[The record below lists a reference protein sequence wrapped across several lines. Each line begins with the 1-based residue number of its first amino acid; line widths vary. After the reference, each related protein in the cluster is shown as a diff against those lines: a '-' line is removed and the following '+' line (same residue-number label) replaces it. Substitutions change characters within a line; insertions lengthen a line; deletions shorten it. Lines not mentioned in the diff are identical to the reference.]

1 MPIPLFFNRGVFEM
15 IKCEKCNA
23 IFSNEKILHMH
34 MLLCESQ
41 VDIEKQEVE
50 KVKTKPKAKRTT
62 AKKKKTTNT
71 KKTTTE
77 EEAK

>member
-1 MPIPLFFNRGVFEM
+1 
-15 IKCEKCNA
+15 
-23 IFSNEKILHMH
+23 

-50 KVKTKPKAKRTT
+50 KVETKPKAKRTT